1 VVSDANHSAPASLAE
16 ATVSGRARTVVVA
29 TGGSSTSVI
38 RPPSWTMPE
47 RSTAPLGPPT
57 RGIMCAMVARLTAG
71 LVLALSAVACSHGA
85 PPPAFSTAEVSIST
99 QDGASVRLDVQVAD
113 DDAEREL
120 GLMDR
125 TTVAPYDGMAFVWQ
139 RPVET
144 SFWMKDTLIPLTV
157 AFWDETGRIV
167 SILDMPPCRA
177 DPCPTYDP
185 GTPVLGA
192 LEVPQGDLER
202 RGVALGDTVDLVRSP

>member
-1 VVSDANHSAPASLAE
+1 V
-16 ATVSGRARTVVVA
+16 
-29 TGGSSTSVI
+29 
-38 RPPSWTMPE
+38 
-47 RSTAPLGPPT
+47 RSTALPSPGGEKELKRLASRVFAAPLNREHPLWEMWLIEGLEGDRFAVLSKT
-57 RGIMCAMVARLTAG
+57 HHALVDGISG
-71 LVLALSAVACSHGA
+71 LDILSVL
-85 PPPAFSTAEVSIST
+85 F
-99 QDGASVRLDVQVAD
+99 AD

-125 TTVAPYDGMAFVWQ
+125 TTLAPYDGMAFVWDH
-139 RPVET
+139 PVET

-185 GTPVLGA
+185 GTPVVGA

-202 RGVALGDTVDLVRSP
+202 HGVELGDSVDLVRSP